1 MLPWIEA
8 HSILLLSGLGVLGLA
23 TFIGSLIALPILIA
37 RLPVDHFIVDR
48 ARVRPWRSLHPVRS
62 TVLLFLRNLLGMILI
77 VGGMLMLVL
86 PGQGILTIV
95 IGLLMIDAP
104 KKRAFQAWLLA
115 WKPVNRGINWMR
127 RKANQPEFMLSASG
141 PRALAPQRASAH
153 SVSSN
158 STSKTSVARGGM
170 VRPLPLGP

>member
-8 HSILLLSGLGVLGLA
+8 HSILLLSGLGVFGLA
-23 TFIGSLIALPILIA
+23 TFVGSLIALPILIA

-48 ARVRPWRSLHPVRS
+48 ARVRPWRSLHPVRN
-62 TVLLFLRNLLGMILI
+62 TVLLCLRNLLGMILI
-77 VGGMLMLVL
+77 IGGVLMLVL
-86 PGQGILTIV
+86 PGQGLLTIV

-127 RKANQPEFMLSASG
+127 RKANQPEFMLSA
-141 PRALAPQRASAH
+141 
-153 SVSSN
+153 
-158 STSKTSVARGGM
+158 
-170 VRPLPLGP
+170 